1 MAALRQD
8 WINLSL
14 DWEFRDQ
21 ALTPPASWFL
31 GLMLALPTRSTAGTE
46 ATTGAGYTGYARQE
60 VVCSLVNWS
69 GTQSDGSTTA
79 SSGTR
84 EYITNNNAITFSA
97 SLAAAWASVVGVA
110 FYDAVTAGNQRR
122 WGVIVDGS
130 GNPITISREIGQ
142 SFILPAASLRVYR
155 R

>member
-1 MAALRQD
+1 MAALRQS

-21 ALTPPASWFL
+21 ALTPPSSWFI
-31 GLMLALPTRSTAGTE
+31 GLMLVLPTQSTSGTE

-60 VVCSLVNWS
+60 VVSGLTTWS
-69 GTQSDGSTTA
+69 GTQSAGSTTA
-79 SSGTR
+79 SSGTNA
-84 EYITNNNAITFSA
+84 YISNNNAITFSA
-97 SLAAAWASVVGVA
+97 SLAAAWTGIVGVGY
-110 FYDAVTAGNQRR
+110 FDAATAGNMRR
-122 WGVIVDGS
+122 WGVIVDGD
-130 GNPITISREIGQ
+130 GNPITVSREIGQ

>member
-1 MAALRQD
+1 MAALRQS
-8 WINLSL
+8 WINVSL

-21 ALTPPASWFL
+21 SLTPPASWFV
-31 GLMLALPTRSTAGTE
+31 GLMLVMPTQSTAGTE

-60 VVCSLVNWS
+60 IVSGLTTWS

-84 EYITNNNAITFSA
+84 AYISNNNPVSFSA
-97 SLAAAWASVVGVA
+97 SLAAAWAGIVGVA
-110 FYDAVTAGNQRR
+110 FFDAVTAGNMRR
-122 WGVIVDGS
+122 FGAIVDGD